1 MRAIFIASV
10 FIMSAT
16 CSTSTLQNLLKLKAD
31 SERRMNV
38 MNSTLDYMMRIGNGP
53 EQGLENFIYFQS
65 IDTDGDGLITQQ
77 ELSEYL
83 NSIGMNYSQKD
94 LDDIY
99 QRVDLNT
106 D

>member
-10 FIMSAT
+10 FIMGAA
-16 CSTSTLQNLLKLKAD
+16 CSISTLQNLLKLKAD

-53 EQGLENFIYFQS
+53 EQGLENFNIFQS

-77 ELSEYL
+77 ELSKYF
-83 NSIGMNYSQKD
+83 NSIGMNYS
-94 LDDIY
+94 
-99 QRVDLNT
+99 
-106 D
+106 